1 GQDFQLN
8 QPQDKVSVKAGE
20 MLTLNCTLS
29 GSFELGPVK
38 WLKGWDSGNRTIY
51 EDTAPA
57 PPRVTRAVNGS
68 NTDFTI
74 HIRDVQPEDV
84 GTYYC
89 VKFRKSLTG
98 ENEVLQRGSGTEVSV
113 LAKPSPPVVS
123 GPNQRAGPRQSV
135 AFNCMAGGFFPKNI
149 GVKWFKDKAPIS
161 SQLPQVFEW
170 REKSYNMSS
179 SVTVVLGEGDVLSQL
194 ICEVQHSATPTP
206 LRGMYQLSRVLRVS
220 PSVDV
225 IADPTSPIEVN
236 KTMNFTCHVKGF
248 YPANVAVSWLENG
261 VKIKVE
267 KDSRPSVFHQ
277 GLFELRSQLEV
288 RATEEKNGSMF
299 TCQVVHDAQAP
310 VTKSDMLW
318 IASPDQE

>member
-1 GQDFQLN
+1 GQDFKLH

-20 MLTLNCTLS
+20 TLTLNCTVS
-29 GSFELGPVK
+29 GSFEPGPVK
-38 WLKGWDSGNRTIY
+38 WLKGWGTGNRTIY
-51 EDTAPA
+51 EDTGSAS
-57 PPRVTRAVNGS
+57 RAMRAMNRS
-68 NTDFTI
+68 DTDFTI

-89 VKFRKSLTG
+89 VKFRKSLRG
-98 ENEVLQRGSGTEVSV
+98 GNEVFRRGSGTEVSV
-113 LAKPSPPVVS
+113 LAKPSPPIVS
-123 GPNQRAGPRQSV
+123 GPNQRAGPGQSV
-135 AFNCMAGGFFPKNI
+135 AFNCTTGGFFPKNI

-161 SQLPQVFEW
+161 SQLPQVTEW
-170 REKSYNMSS
+170 RENSFNMSS

-194 ICEVQHSATPTP
+194 TCEVQHSASPT
-206 LRGMYQLSRVLRVS
+206 LLQGMYQLSRVLRVP

-225 IADPTSPIEVN
+225 SPDQTSPVEMN
-236 KTMNFTCHVKGF
+236 KTMKFTCHVKGF

-267 KDSRPSVFHQ
+267 KDSRPSLFRQ

-288 RATEEKNGSMF
+288 QATEEKNGSMF
-299 TCQVVHDAQAP
+299 TCLVVHDAQAP
-310 VTKSDMLW
+310 VNQSAILW